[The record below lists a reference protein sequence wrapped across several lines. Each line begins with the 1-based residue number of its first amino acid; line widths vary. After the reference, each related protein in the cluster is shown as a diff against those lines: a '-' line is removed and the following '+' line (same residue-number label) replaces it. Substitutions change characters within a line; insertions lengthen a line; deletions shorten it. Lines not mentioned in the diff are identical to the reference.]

1 MPLDIAKLMVNIWQN
16 SVHAGRN
23 IDIYVL
29 KNVFVSNEGLVFDEN
44 AHLIACTRTLHSDEQ
59 IDSSAEAVRSIR
71 DREGVRAIRKA
82 VLAKS
87 RGAENYGHFLIEM
100 LTRAWFARTY
110 LALTDWPVLI
120 HESTAAIRKVAI
132 QAIQQAGYDR
142 DQILTCGQEPVF
154 LKELIYVDG
163 LASHSQYISPY
174 VMQCL
179 DAVADDVQA
188 GTASMIYV
196 PRRPAPT
203 RDFVNER
210 QISAALVANG
220 FSEVTTASL
229 DFRDQ
234 IAAFKG
240 ASTVVGSMGAA
251 LTNLVF
257 CRPGTDVFVFM
268 PSSAAEVL
276 FWMISQ
282 IRRLNY
288 CEIRTKETG
297 PQTGPLPWDRA
308 LDIPPRQLAR
318 IVAGKDRGLLERFGW
333 HPPHGIGDV
342 MRQIVRRRF
351 VGGAA

>member
-1 MPLDIAKLMVNIWQN
+1 MPPQIADLMINIWSN

-23 IDIYVL
+23 IDIHVL
-29 KNVFVSNEGLVFDEN
+29 KNVFISAEGLVFDEG
-44 AHLIACTRTLHSDEQ
+44 ARLIACTRTLHSDEQ
-59 IDSSAEAVRSIR
+59 IDSSAERIRAIQNRGDVR
-71 DREGVRAIRKA
+71 VIRKA

-87 RGAENYGHFLIEM
+87 RGAANYGHFLIEM

-120 HESTAAIRKVAI
+120 HESTTAIQKVAI
-132 QAIQQAGYDR
+132 QALQQAGYDR
-142 DQILTCGQEPVF
+142 DQILTCGEEPVF
-154 LKELIYVDG
+154 LQELIYVDG

-179 DAVADDVQA
+179 DAVADNVRA
-188 GTASMIYV
+188 GTASKIYV

-210 QISAALVANG
+210 QISSNLTANG
-220 FSEVTTASL
+220 FSEVATASL

-333 HPPHGIGDV
+333 RPPYGTGDV
-342 MRQIVRRRF
+342 TRQIVRRRF